1 MTYKYLNYD
10 KIINIITK
18 KDSLFFGDYIIDP
31 YQNCEFGCKYC
42 DSTFDKTIYIKN
54 DFLNKV
60 ESEIKDLSTGTV
72 IIGSVVDPYQNIEKN
87 LLITRNL
94 LKIIKKYDFNV
105 HLLTKSKLILRD
117 IDILKKI
124 KNVSS
129 TISIISLD
137 ENVSN
142 FFESSVPS
150 TLERL
155 ELVKKLSENNIN
167 TGLAIIPLLPYIID
181 NEVEKILKESILYKA
196 NFVIY
201 KFLELK
207 GFQKK
212 IFLDY
217 LEKFDS
223 NLKIKYLELYENNY
237 YPNKLYVKKINDKF
251 EYYLKKYKID
261 KNFKY

>member
-1 MTYKYLNYD
+1 MTYKYINYD
-10 KIINIITK
+10 KIINKITK
-18 KDSLFFGDYIIDP
+18 KGNLFFGDYIIDP

-54 DFLNKV
+54 DFLNKI
-60 ESEIKDLSTGTV
+60 EREIKNLSIGTV

-87 LLITRNL
+87 LFITRNL

-105 HLLTKSKLILRD
+105 HILTKSNLIMRD
-117 IDILKKI
+117 IDILKQI

-129 TISIISLD
+129 TISIISLN

-142 FFESSVPS
+142 YFESNVPS

-155 ELVKKLSENNIN
+155 ELVKKLSENKIN

-181 NEVEKILKESILYKA
+181 NEIEKILKQSIFFKA
-196 NFVIY
+196 NFIIY

-217 LEKFDS
+217 LEKFDN
-223 NLKIKYLELYENNY
+223 NLKIKYLELYKNNY
-237 YPNKLYVKKINDKF
+237 YPNNLYVKKINDKF
-251 EYYLKKYKID
+251 EYYLKKYKIN
-261 KNFKY
+261 KN